1 MVDDARWAYNEPNNY
16 GVGEDCTETN
26 KDGTFN
32 DISFSQ
38 KQFTLC
44 NLVARPQ
51 FELRGLC
58 DSVPVGRKYYLNV
71 DENFDGVYDIL
82 GWKGSSII
90 WNKEN
95 ISWEIV
101 ETKKRNVFAFTN
113 ETDGEYPFGLK
124 W

>member
-1 MVDDARWAYNEPNNY
+1 MH
-16 GVGEDCTETN
+16 
-26 KDGTFN
+26 
-32 DISFSQ
+32 
-38 KQFTLC
+38 
-44 NLVARPQ
+44 
-51 FELRGLC
+51 ELRGLC

-101 ETKKRNVFAFTN
+101 ETKNRNVIAFTN

-124 W
+124 R